1 MTRTRVRARA
11 RRVAIVLALGLALE
25 LASFAPTIMAASAP
39 PNDFFAFATQVAALP
54 YTDAGVDNTLAGKE
68 PGEPLPS
75 CSGPGSSLGSYGN
88 SVWYRFTAAADTTL
102 SAAMLPANTVS
113 NRIYPILSA
122 YRGASLASLVDLG
135 CSSASNYNAAVHL
148 AFQVAAGQTYY
159 VRAAS
164 DTNYSS
170 GGVFTFSLSAPSSVA
185 WAPTTS
191 ALGNTTSGPF
201 SFATKIQSRGG
212 YITWRVDGGT
222 AVAGKVL
229 EVWVYKKYTAYGK
242 WYGPTLLTTRRANA
256 DGVAYLNIRSGGVL
270 WISLRAKLPASGTQA
285 ASWGPT
291 SIGRWR

>member
-1 MTRTRVRARA
+1 MDQGVSRRVRSFVGAC
-11 RRVAIVLALGLALE
+11 VLALVLVGTTG
-25 LASFAPTIMAASAP
+25 APRAAAQSAP
-39 PNDFFAFATQVAALP
+39 PNDFFAFATNVAALP
-54 YTDAGVDNTLAGKE
+54 FTDAGVNTALAGTE
-68 PGEPLPS
+68 PNEPTQN
-75 CSGPGSSLGSYGN
+75 CYGGGGVGYT
-88 SVWYRFTAAADTTL
+88 VWYKLVAPATTTVSAVVTPSLVTTNNYEALMVAYQGTDLAALTPLACAG
-102 SAAMLPANTVS
+102 SAARNAPA
-113 NRIYPILSA
+113 
-122 YRGASLASLVDLG
+122 
-135 CSSASNYNAAVHL
+135 HL
-148 AFQVAAGQTYY
+148 AFQVSAGQTYY
-159 VRAAS
+159 VQVGS
-164 DTNYSS
+164 YGFTPNQP
-170 GGVFTFSLSAPSSVA
+170 GIFTFSLSAPSSVA